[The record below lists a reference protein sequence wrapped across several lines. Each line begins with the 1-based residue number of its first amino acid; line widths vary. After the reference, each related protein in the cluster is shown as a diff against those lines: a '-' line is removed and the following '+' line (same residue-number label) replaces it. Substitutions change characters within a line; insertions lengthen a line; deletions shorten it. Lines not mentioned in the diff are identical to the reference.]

1 MANRTQIVC
10 LHEGEKG
17 RSIDPVFINALLRD
31 LEPSWIRPGKE
42 ATSFGPAIVGDA
54 RI

>member
-17 RSIDPVFINALLRD
+17 RSIDPVFITK
-31 LEPSWIRPGKE
+31 LETID
-42 ATSFGPAIVGDA
+42 PADDDVMKGVG
-54 RI
+54 